1 MPAKLVKIIR
11 PDKLEL
17 RSVVTFILIDEGQE
31 VIYKGNVLRSK
42 DGYYINFKVESNNL
56 IFELLKIDTI
66 EFQKKLGID
75 IDTLGLWPYAKTLEI
90 LEKQLKG
97 LEEYCIKPSKRT
109 SEISSSIII
118 TIRKKKQP
126 TKFNFKL

>member
-11 PDKLEL
+11 PDKLEPDP
-17 RSVVTFILIDEGQE
+17 VVTFILINEGQE
-31 VIYKGNVLRSK
+31 VIYKGKVRKSK

-75 IDTLGLWPYAKTLEI
+75 IDTLGQWPYAKTLEI

-109 SEISSSIII
+109 SETSSSIII

>member
-17 RSVVTFILIDEGQE
+17 NSVVAFILISEGQE
-31 VIYKGNVLRSK
+31 ILYKGRVLRNSS
-42 DGYYINFKVESNNL
+42 GYYINLDNEYNNL

-66 EFQKKLGID
+66 EFQKKLGIN
-75 IDTLGLWPYAKTLEI
+75 IDSLGKWPYAKTLEI

-109 SEISSSIII
+109 SETSSSIII
-118 TIRKKKQP
+118 TIRKKKQL

>member
-17 RSVVTFILIDEGQE
+17 NSVVTFILINEGQE
-31 VIYKGNVLRSK
+31 VIYKGEVLRNSS
-42 DGYYINFKVESNNL
+42 GYYINFYGKYNNL
-56 IFELLKIDTI
+56 IFKLLKIDI
-66 EFQKKLGID
+66 IKFQKKLGIN
-75 IDTLGLWPYAKTLEI
+75 IDDLGQWPYAKTLEI

-109 SEISSSIII
+109 SETSSSIII

>member
-17 RSVVTFILIDEGQE
+17 NSVVAFILISEGQE
-31 VIYKGNVLRSK
+31 ILYKGKVIRNAN
-42 DGYYINFKVESNNL
+42 GYYINLDKEYNNL

-66 EFQKKLGID
+66 EFQKKLGIN
-75 IDTLGLWPYAKTLEI
+75 IDYLGKWPYAKTLEI

-109 SEISSSIII
+109 SETSSSIII

>member
-17 RSVVTFILIDEGQE
+17 NSVVTFILINEGQE
-31 VIYKGNVLRSK
+31 VIYKGEVLRNVN
-42 DGYYINFKVESNNL
+42 GYYINFNEQDNNL
-56 IFELLKIDTI
+56 IFKLLKIDTI
-66 EFQKKLGID
+66 EFQKKLGIN
-75 IDTLGLWPYAKTLEI
+75 IDNLGQWPYAKTLEI

-109 SEISSSIII
+109 SETSSSIII